1 MSPTHSR
8 DTSGVNDEQKSRG
21 AFVVMDHFCPQTL
34 QILSTHSSSFQ
45 STNINQLAPASLVK
59 SNCVSNTTRKNIVV
73 LCTTVPIT
81 SWPLWPSALT
91 MEAERGDM
99 VGCGVWVCYCV
110 QIHWSDWSGAA
121 QLDMI
126 MIIRYDEGGGEG
138 SYS

>member
-1 MSPTHSR
+1 MLLPTHSR

-21 AFVVMDHFCPQTL
+21 AFVVMEHFCPQTL

-59 SNCVSNTTRKNIVV
+59 SNSVSNTTRKNIVV
-73 LCTTVPIT
+73 LCTVPIT

-99 VGCGVWVCYCV
+99 VVVCGCVIVYKYTGVIGVGR
-110 QIHWSDWSGAA
+110 HN
-121 QLDMI
+121 
-126 MIIRYDEGGGEG
+126 
-138 SYS
+138 